1 MALERCSGSITID
14 VLTTVW
20 WAIGS
25 RPKKA
30 AAHYCQRRDMDPWFT
45 FGKPAFVSTL
55 DLLAVANRRWEPV
68 QHFQRPIR
76 SPRYFSA
83 DFQVRLA
90 LLASGYIII
99 STLYLSLS
107 LRQTSQIVL
116 VSGCNGNCFIYAS
129 FTGHSLFTHASN
141 DYSQLPAV

>member
-99 STLYLSLS
+99 T
-107 LRQTSQIVL
+107 TADIP
-116 VSGCNGNCFIYAS
+116 NCLAQWINNCRS
-129 FTGHSLFTHASN
+129 
-141 DYSQLPAV
+141 